1 LRADLIMP
9 DGAASS
15 PSPIGWS
22 AAQPAG
28 LAPRFL
34 SVGQAAA
41 YLGVSADT
49 FLEEVALGWWPAA
62 LRRGAKGRRVTWDR
76 LALDAAADRRSG
88 LAAPPET
95 DPLGTTDTGCRAVA
109 EAAAMQGVQ
118 NVPPRQLRHQR
129 RPPQAR

>member
-1 LRADLIMP
+1 MP
-9 DGAASS
+9 DGATSS
-15 PSPIGWS
+15 PFSTGWS

-34 SVGQAAA
+34 SVAQAAA
-41 YLGVSADT
+41 YVGVSADT

-62 LRRGAKGRRVTWDR
+62 LRRGAKGRRLTWDR

-95 DPLGTTDTGCRAVA
+95 DPLGVTDIDRRAAA

-129 RPPQAR
+129 RPPHAR

>member
-1 LRADLIMP
+1 MP

-15 PSPIGWS
+15 SFPTGCWS

-41 YLGVSADT
+41 YVGVSADT

-62 LRRGAKGRRVTWDR
+62 LRRGSKGRRLTWDR
-76 LALDAAADRRSG
+76 LALDAAADRHTG
-88 LAAPPET
+88 LAAPHRH
-95 DPLGTTDTGCRAVA
+95 DPPPGAEAARRAA
-109 EAAAMQGVQ
+109 EAAAVQGAQ
-118 NVPPRQLRHQR
+118 NVPPRQHRHQR

>member
-1 LRADLIMP
+1 MP

-15 PSPIGWS
+15 PPPATRT

-41 YLGVSADT
+41 YVGVSADT
-49 FLEEVALGWWPAA
+49 FLKEVALGWWPAA
-62 LRRGAKGRRVTWDR
+62 LRRGSKGRRLTWDR
-76 LALDAAADRRSG
+76 LALDAAADRHTG
-88 LAAPPET
+88 LAAPHPH
-95 DPLGTTDTGCRAVA
+95 DPPPGAEAARRAA
-109 EAAAMQGVQ
+109 EAAAVQGAR
-118 NVPPRQLRHQR
+118 NVPPRQHQHQR